1 MDERYCIEWP
11 QGYHEHLADVGNII
25 AAGLARLGLAAE
37 QIKTEAFTITETIR
51 RECGGVYLQ
60 RGAQYDLSQREEQI
74 WHEFNGKNYAQ
85 LAKKHGHS
93 EVHIRSIVKRGR
105 ERDRARTQLSLL
117 PDEQN

>member
-11 QGYHEHLADVGNII
+11 RGYHEHLADVGNII